1 MSDIV
6 NQEQLDMAAV
16 ENFLKATKELDRIL
30 LETVDAG
37 IESGRSMGVI
47 ESYNFLVREGYT
59 AAAEV
64 LMQLVEE
71 EAESRKLRGDA

>member
-1 MSDIV
+1 MSEAID
-6 NQEQLDMAAV
+6 QSQLDALAI
-16 ENFLKATKELDRIL
+16 ENFLKATKDFDRIL
-30 LETVDAG
+30 LETIDAG

-47 ESYNFLVREGYT
+47 ESYNFLIREGHT

-71 EAESRKLRGDA
+71 EAESRKQMGDA